1 MKKKIEALLKR
12 LQIAVRH
19 NPAEVVLSVLFCCFG
34 CALYETSWARLAV
47 VVYYFPVLF
56 LITCTL
62 NSMTE
67 GSRWRFAYYLSV
79 LFFIPFFWKEKDFW
93 SVFYW
98 VTLVVVQLL
107 YLVCDWRRDNDR
119 FVRKGL
125 CYLRAMLSAGLLAGV
140 AWLLSISIYYSIQ
153 YIFEIWQYGERR
165 FMAYSSSIAFAGILP
180 LLFLLFNREKE
191 EEEGVNKLFDVLLNY
206 VLSPALL
213 IYAVILYLYF
223 VKVAVL
229 VVLAQR
235 CGALYVRYVYFGL
248 HSF

>member
-79 LFFIPFFWKEKDFW
+79 LFFIPFFWKEKDLW

-125 CYLRAMLSAGLLAGV
+125 CYLRAMLSAGLLAGI

-165 FMAYSSSIAFAGILP
+165 FMAYLSSIAFAGILP

-223 VKVAVL
+223 VKVAVCGPCPKVRLLILSL
-229 VVLAQR
+229 VLFR
-235 CGALYVRYVYFGL
+235 L

>member
-12 LQIAVRH
+12 LQIAVQH

-107 YLVCDWRRDNDR
+107 YLVCDWRLDNDR

-125 CYLRAMLSAGLLAGV
+125 CYLRAMLSAGLLAGI
-140 AWLLSISIYYSIQ
+140 AWLLSISIYYSTVS
-153 YIFEIWQYGERR
+153 YTHLT
-165 FMAYSSSIAFAGILP
+165 LP
-180 LLFLLFNREKE
+180 TKRI
-191 EEEGVNKLFDVLLNY
+191 V
-206 VLSPALL
+206 
-213 IYAVILYLYF
+213 
-223 VKVAVL
+223 
-229 VVLAQR
+229 
-235 CGALYVRYVYFGL
+235 
-248 HSF
+248 